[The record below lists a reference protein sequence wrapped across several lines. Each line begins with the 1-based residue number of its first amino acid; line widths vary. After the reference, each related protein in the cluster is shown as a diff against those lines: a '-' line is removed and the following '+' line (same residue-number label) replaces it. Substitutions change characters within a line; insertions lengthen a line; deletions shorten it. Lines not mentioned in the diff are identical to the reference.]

1 MFDILNIIPGKKKL
15 TQSGWHSFN
24 APCCHHRGHKQ
35 DKRGRAGIKFTDESN
50 WNMHCF
56 NCGFKCG
63 FTLGKGLT
71 KNTKTLMLWCGVDE
85 NQINKWNLESM
96 QHKDLLDFAK
106 LKKEK
111 KKLKAFK
118 EFKLPEA
125 ELLTIDDPTHKV
137 YVDYVKSR
145 GINVSDYPFMVTP
158 DEDGRNSNRVIIPFT
173 FENKIVGHT
182 SRYLDNR
189 KPKFI
194 SEQQVGYVFGYD
206 LQKAD
211 WQVCIVVEG
220 IFDALSINGCALTH
234 NGISDDQAEILKRLN
249 KDIIVVP
256 DQDKAGLEICNR
268 ALELGFKV
276 SIPEWADDVKDV
288 NDAVVRYGKL
298 PTLLSILRNATN
310 SKIKIEMQR
319 KKIDKRIQH

>member
-1 MFDILNIIPGKKKL
+1 
-15 TQSGWHSFN
+15 
-24 APCCHHRGHKQ
+24 
-35 DKRGRAGIKFTDESN
+35 
-50 WNMHCF
+50 MHCF

>member
-1 MFDILNIIPGKKKL
+1 
-15 TQSGWHSFN
+15 
-24 APCCHHRGHKQ
+24 
-35 DKRGRAGIKFTDESN
+35 
-50 WNMHCF
+50 MHCF

-158 DEDGRNSNRVIIPFT
+158 HEDGRNSNRVIIPFT